1 MTTHLFSPISLG
13 EVELSN
19 RIAVSP
25 MCQYMAED
33 GSANDWHL
41 MHYGQLSMG
50 AGGLLIFEATH
61 VAPEGRIS
69 HRCLGLYSDDNETA
83 LKRVVE
89 FCRSFGIAKLGVQLA
104 HAGRKASVH
113 TPMEGGKPLGPDE
126 NPWATLGPSAL
137 PFAPDW
143 PAPGEMSAND
153 LSNVKL
159 QFVEAALRAARIG
172 FDVVELHAGHG
183 YLLHEFASAI
193 SNQRNDAYGGS
204 LENRLR
210 FPLEVFDAVREALPD
225 AMACGARITGSDWID
240 GGISTD
246 EMVLFASELKSRGCD
261 FVDVTS
267 GQIDPRQKIPFA
279 PGYNVEFARRA
290 KNEAGI
296 TAMTVGMI
304 TKPQQAEQIIAGGDA
319 DMVAL
324 ARGAMDDPRWVWH
337 AAREL
342 GVETTY
348 PGNYQ
353 RCHPSVW
360 QP

>member
-1 MTTHLFSPISLG
+1 MNPRLFTPIALDA
-13 EVELSN
+13 VTLSN

-25 MCQYMAED
+25 MCQYMAND

-50 AGGLLIFEATH
+50 AAGLLIFEATH

-83 LKRVVE
+83 LKRVVD
-89 FCRSFGIAKLGVQLA
+89 FCRSHGVAKLGVQLA

-113 TPMEGGKPLGPDE
+113 TPMEGGKPLGPGE
-126 NPWATLGPSAL
+126 HPWDTVAPSAL
-137 PFAPDW
+137 PFAPEW
-143 PAPGEMSAND
+143 HVPEV
-153 LSNVKL
+153 LSDDGLAKVRQ
-159 QFVEAALRAARIG
+159 QFVDAAVRAARIG
-172 FDVVELHAGHG
+172 FDLVELHIAHG
-183 YLLHEFASAI
+183 YLLHEFVSPI
-193 SNQRNDAYGGS
+193 SNQRDDQYGGS
-204 LENRLR
+204 LENRMR
-210 FPLEVFDAVREALPD
+210 FPLEVFAAVRSVLPKE
-225 AMACGARITGSDWID
+225 MACGARITGTDWID
-240 GGISTD
+240 GGITPD
-246 EMVLFASELKSRGCD
+246 EMVAFAKELKSRGCA

-290 KNEAGI
+290 KQEAGI
-296 TAMTVGMI
+296 TAMSVGMI
-304 TKPQQAEQIIAGGDA
+304 TRAQQAESIIAAGDA

-324 ARGAMDDPRWVWH
+324 ARGAMDDPRWAWH

-342 GVETTY
+342 GAETAY
-348 PGNYQ
+348 PRNYQ

-360 QP
+360 KP